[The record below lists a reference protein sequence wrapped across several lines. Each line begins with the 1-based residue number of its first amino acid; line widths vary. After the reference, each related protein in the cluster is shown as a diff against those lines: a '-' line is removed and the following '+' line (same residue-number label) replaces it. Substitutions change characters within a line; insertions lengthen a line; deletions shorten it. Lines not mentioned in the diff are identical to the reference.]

1 MAAKNPS
8 YFQTTTLQQEIQ
20 PKELHFHLYM
30 FQHWRDRQQNQQVIT
45 DLKHPNNF
53 GLSAVNDWAIRDGP
67 NPQAKIVARARG
79 LHFGTAID
87 ETVYFHSFVIIFTDE
102 RFKGSSLHVLGTAKA
117 GSPDGEWAIT
127 SGTGEF
133 AFAQGVV
140 DHKIFGRDHASNFR
154 ELHIRVLCLA
164 FPKPVLVTK
173 IGPWGGH
180 GGKEF
185 DIPELVPQHLESVTI
200 RSGVVIDSI
209 AFSYVNQAG
218 KKQTLGPWGG
228 DGELSDT
235 ITFAPLEIVKEVSGT
250 TGTFGG
256 DTVVTSLT
264 LVTNVRTYGPFGK
277 PSGNDFSVPLTDT
290 SVVASSSV
298 LEDLLTRSG
307 FMRVLLFKII
317 SMYVV
322 QE

>member
-1 MAAKNPS
+1 MASKNPS
-8 YFQTTTLQQEIQ
+8 YFQSIPLQQIIEQ
-20 PKELHFHLYM
+20 KELRLHLYI
-30 FQHWRDRQQNQQVIT
+30 FQQWSKGPRQNQQIMT
-45 DLKHPNNF
+45 NLGLPNQC
-53 GLSAVNDWAIRDGP
+53 GLSTINDWPIRDGP
-67 NPQAKIVARARG
+67 GHDADIVARGRG

-87 ETVYFHSFVIIFTDE
+87 EADYFHSFVIIFTDE
-102 RFKGSSLHVLGTAKA
+102 RFKGSSLQVLGTSKA
-117 GSPDGEWAIT
+117 SSPDGEWAIT
-127 SGTGEF
+127 GGTGEF

-140 DHKIFGRDHASNFR
+140 AHKMFGRDHASCFR

-185 DIPELVPQHLESVTI
+185 DIPESVPQHLESVTI
-200 RSGVVIDSI
+200 RSGVLIDSI

-235 ITFAPLEIVKEVSGT
+235 ITFAPIEIVKEVSGT

-264 LVTNVRTYGPFGK
+264 FVTNVRTYGPFGK
-277 PSGNDFSVPLTDT
+277 PSGTAFSVPLTDT
-290 SVVASSSV
+290 SIVGFFVRAGRLVNAIGVYVSPSV
-298 LEDLLTRSG
+298 QN
-307 FMRVLLFKII
+307 
-317 SMYVV
+317 Y
-322 QE
+322 